1 MARQNSSVRRVR
13 PRRKS
18 KGFKVVPNSLTWRWS
33 GNPSVIESGE
43 PWYCSNVIFR
53 HSLVIALFTRR
64 VELCSLHS
72 SPVADWRECR
82 FQKVPEIFGDR
93 SPPVQHER
101 GVGGVSL
108 LPGRGF
114 ILTFLSALWN
124 DIKYPWYHS
133 ALLPV
138 WYHQAGVL
146 KLEIETCSKAA
157 APSSAAGEAAG
168 CADLMAW
175 SERFNYLILLSV
187 PMPVS
192 DFRVRRCEFSACIQT
207 DWRCDAVCEWRVNL
221 ECAEA
226 VGWIYQLLSRHLYQK
241 VFSAFFAVFFF

>member
-18 KGFKVVPNSLTWRWS
+18 KGFKVVMNSLTWRWS
-33 GNPSVIESGE
+33 GNPSVIASGE
-43 PWYCSNVIFR
+43 PWYCSKVIFR
-53 HSLVIALFTRR
+53 HSLVTALFTRR
-64 VELCSLHS
+64 VELCPLHT

-82 FQKVPEIFGDR
+82 
-93 SPPVQHER
+93 
-101 GVGGVSL
+101 GVSL

-114 ILTFLSALWN
+114 MLTFLSALWN

-146 KLEIETCSKAA
+146 KLEIETCSKAP
-157 APSSAAGEAAG
+157 APSSSAGEAAG
-168 CADLMAW
+168 CADLMSR

-192 DFRVRRCEFSACIQT
+192 DFRVGRWEFSACIQT
-207 DWRCDAVCEWRVNL
+207 DWRCDAVCERRVNL
-221 ECAEA
+221 ECAEV
-226 VGWIYQLLSRHLYQK
+226 VGWIYQRLSRHLYQK
-241 VFSAFFAVFFF
+241 VFSAFFCRFLLLI